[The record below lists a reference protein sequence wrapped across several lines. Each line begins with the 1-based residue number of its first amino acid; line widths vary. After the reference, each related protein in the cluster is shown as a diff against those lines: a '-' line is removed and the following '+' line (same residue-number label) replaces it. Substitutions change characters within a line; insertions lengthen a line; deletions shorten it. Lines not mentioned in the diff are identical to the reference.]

1 MLQRKE
7 IGMIDIGLPEESSQF
22 DGYMLMKFTTLVEY
36 QEDFLNGKL
45 FFNTADFF
53 AQCDDQGRGDSDEGN
68 TFIVDYESPS
78 LIAANLEKV
87 GDTYA
92 MVVRDYS
99 DNPEA
104 YKRGTVWEY
113 SAAINRRRKILSM
126 YTLFLNIA
134 NQKVDS
140 FPTEMGQEFGQY
152 GILILNRQEFFERV
166 VRAITNNSE
175 YEKWG
180 LGFVDYLPQEQQKG
194 LIDWHPFIKKQQFS
208 YQKEFRIS
216 FVSNDDKPIKL
227 DLGCSLR
234 DIAVPIMAKDLNEI
248 FFKDGKLLYPAYE

>member
-1 MLQRKE
+1 MKRR
-7 IGMIDIGLPEESSQF
+7 IYYMDIGLPKEYNKF
-22 DGYMLMKFTTLVEY
+22 DGYMLMKFTTSGTY

-68 TFIVDYESPS
+68 TFIVDYENP
-78 LIAANLEKV
+78 LLVAANLEKI
-87 GDTYA
+87 GNAYA
-92 MVVRDYS
+92 MVVRDYKE
-99 DNPEA
+99 NPEA

-113 SAAINRRRKILSM
+113 SAAINRRRKIISM

-134 NQKVDS
+134 NQTIDP
-140 FPTEMGQEFGQY
+140 FPIEIEKEFGHY
-152 GILILNRQEFFERV
+152 GILVLNRQEFFERV
-166 VRAITNNSE
+166 VKAITSNSM

-180 LGFVDYLPQEQQKG
+180 LGFVNYLPQEQQKG
-194 LIDWHPFIKKQQFS
+194 LIDWHPFIKKQKFS

-216 FVSNDDKPIKL
+216 FVSNDEKAIKL

-248 FFKDGKLLYPAYE
+248 FFKDGKLLYPTYE

>member
-1 MLQRKE
+1 MKRR
-7 IGMIDIGLPEESSQF
+7 IYYMDIGLPKEYNKF
-22 DGYMLMKFTTLVEY
+22 DGYMLMKFTTSGTY

-68 TFIVDYESPS
+68 TFIVDYENP
-78 LIAANLEKV
+78 LLVTANLEKI
-87 GDTYA
+87 GDAYA
-92 MVVRDYS
+92 MVVRDYK
-99 DNPEA
+99 DDPEA

-113 SAAINRRRKILSM
+113 SAAINRRRKIISM

-134 NQKVDS
+134 NQTIDP
-140 FPTEMGQEFGQY
+140 FPVEIEKEFGHY
-152 GILILNRQEFFERV
+152 GILVLNRQEFFERV
-166 VRAITNNSE
+166 IKAITSNSM

-180 LGFVDYLPQEQQKG
+180 LGFVNYLPQEQQKG
-194 LIDWHPFIKKQQFS
+194 LINWHPFIKKQKFS

-216 FVSNDDKPIKL
+216 FVSNDEKAIKL

-248 FFKDGKLLYPAYE
+248 FFKDGKLLYPTYE

>member
-1 MLQRKE
+1 
-7 IGMIDIGLPEESSQF
+7 
-22 DGYMLMKFTTLVEY
+22 
-36 QEDFLNGKL
+36 
-45 FFNTADFF
+45 
-53 AQCDDQGRGDSDEGN
+53 
-68 TFIVDYESPS
+68 
-78 LIAANLEKV
+78 
-87 GDTYA
+87 
-92 MVVRDYS
+92 
-99 DNPEA
+99 
-104 YKRGTVWEY
+104 
-113 SAAINRRRKILSM
+113 M

-134 NQKVDS
+134 NQTVDS
-140 FPTEMGQEFGQY
+140 FPAEMGKEFGQY

-194 LIDWHPFIKKQQFS
+194 LIDWHPFIKKQRFS

>member
-1 MLQRKE
+1 M
-7 IGMIDIGLPEESSQF
+7 
-22 DGYMLMKFTTLVEY
+22 
-36 QEDFLNGKL
+36 
-45 FFNTADFF
+45 
-53 AQCDDQGRGDSDEGN
+53 
-68 TFIVDYESPS
+68 
-78 LIAANLEKV
+78 EK
-87 GDTYA
+87 
-92 MVVRDYS
+92 
-99 DNPEA
+99 
-104 YKRGTVWEY
+104 
-113 SAAINRRRKILSM
+113 
-126 YTLFLNIA
+126 
-134 NQKVDS
+134 
-140 FPTEMGQEFGQY
+140 EFGQY

-194 LIDWHPFIKKQQFS
+194 LIDWHPFIKKQRFS

>member
-1 MLQRKE
+1 MKRR
-7 IGMIDIGLPEESSQF
+7 IYYMDIGLPKEYNKF
-22 DGYMLMKFTTLVEY
+22 DGYMLMKFTTSGTY

-68 TFIVDYESPS
+68 TFMVDYENP
-78 LIAANLEKV
+78 LLVAANLEKI
-87 GDTYA
+87 GDAYA
-92 MVVRDYS
+92 MVVRDYK

-113 SAAINRRRKILSM
+113 SAAINRRRKIISM

-134 NQKVDS
+134 NQTIDP
-140 FPTEMGQEFGQY
+140 FPVEIEKEFGHY
-152 GILILNRQEFFERV
+152 GILVLNRQEFFERV
-166 VRAITNNSE
+166 IKAITSNSM

-180 LGFVDYLPQEQQKG
+180 LGFVNYLPQEQQKG
-194 LIDWHPFIKKQQFS
+194 LIDWHPFIKKQKFS

-216 FVSNDDKPIKL
+216 FVSNDEKAIKL
-227 DLGCSLR
+227 NLGCSLR

-248 FFKDGKLLYPAYE
+248 FFKDGKLLYPTYE